1 MTLRPH
7 IDYDPFAGPDDPAE
21 TEGLTARVG
30 TPAPTDATPPEHAA
44 VVAKLQQCY
53 DPELP
58 VNIYDLGL
66 IYDLR
71 ISQHGDVAIT
81 MTLTAPGCPV
91 AEVMP
96 RWVARAVAE
105 IDAVGEVAV
114 TITWDPP
121 WRQDMM
127 SEDARLALDL

>member
-7 IDYDPFAGPDDPAE
+7 IDYDPFAGPEDPAE

-30 TPAPTDATPPEHAA
+30 DPAPEGTAPPEREE
-44 VVAKLQQCY
+44 VVAKLQTCY

-66 IYDLR
+66 IYELR
-71 ISQHGDVAIT
+71 ISETGDVGIT

-105 IDAVGEVAV
+105 IEAVGEVAV